1 MIVFPPTRWHLL
13 AAPKSWNAN
22 CEWHGMH
29 DAKFSDKKF
38 DTLSA
43 WIKVRTPKTQTIRF
57 MNKVLKNKVGA
68 FTLIELLVVI
78 AIIAILAGML
88 LPALANAKAKAQR
101 IACTNNL
108 KQVGLSFRIFATDN
122 SDSFPM
128 NVAISAGGSSE
139 SITYPLS
146 NWVTYAAM
154 SNELGTPKIVV
165 CPADSDRKDQTNFFG
180 FVRATSAATPLAGQ
194 NASVSYFIGIDAMET
209 EPQMMLSGDRNITN
223 NTTLKT
229 DANYSTIQSFVTN
242 VNMGADTA
250 GWSSKLHKA
259 NGNSVMGDG
268 SVLQSSASRLKDAFR
283 NSQNPSNRINFP
295 SVAGKNL

>member
-1 MIVFPPTRWHLL
+1 
-13 AAPKSWNAN
+13 
-22 CEWHGMH
+22 
-29 DAKFSDKKF
+29 
-38 DTLSA
+38 
-43 WIKVRTPKTQTIRF
+43 
-57 MNKVLKNKVGA
+57 MNKVLKNHKVGA

-139 SITYPLS
+139 AANYPVS

-165 CPADSDRKDQTNFFG
+165 CPSDSDRKDQTNFFG
-180 FVRATSAATPLAGQ
+180 FVRAAATATPPGQ
-194 NASVSYFIGIDAMET
+194 NSSVSYFLGIDAQET
-209 EPQMMLSGDRNITN
+209 EPQMMLAGDRNVTN

-229 DANYSTIQSFVTN
+229 DANYATIQSFVTN

-268 SVLQSSASRLKDAFR
+268 SVLQSSSSRLKDAFR
-283 NSQNPSNRINFP
+283 NSQNQSNRISFP
-295 SVAGKNL
+295 TVSGKNL

>member
-1 MIVFPPTRWHLL
+1 MPVAHALACTLL
-13 AAPKSWNAN
+13 N
-22 CEWHGMH
+22 
-29 DAKFSDKKF
+29 FSDKEF
-38 DTLSA
+38 DRLGA
-43 WIKVRTPKTQTIRF
+43 LIKVRTPTTQTNSF
-57 MNKVLKNKVGA
+57 MNKVLKNHKVGA

-128 NVAISAGGSSE
+128 NVSTNAGGSSE
-139 SITYPLS
+139 VILNPILT
-146 NWVTYAAM
+146 WWTYAAM
-154 SNELGTPKIVV
+154 SNELGTPKVIV

-180 FVRATSAATPLAGQ
+180 LVKAGPNANPPGQ
-194 NASVSYFIGIDAMET
+194 NNSVSYFIGIDAAET
-209 EPQMMLSGDRNITN
+209 EPQMMLAGDRNITN
-223 NTTLKT
+223 NLNLKA
-229 DANYSTIQSFVTN
+229 DANYGTIAYFTTN
-242 VNMGADTA
+242 VNGGADTA
-250 GWSSKLHKA
+250 GWSSKMHKA

-283 NSQNPSNRINFP
+283 NSQSASNRISFP
-295 SVAGKNL
+295 SVPGKNM